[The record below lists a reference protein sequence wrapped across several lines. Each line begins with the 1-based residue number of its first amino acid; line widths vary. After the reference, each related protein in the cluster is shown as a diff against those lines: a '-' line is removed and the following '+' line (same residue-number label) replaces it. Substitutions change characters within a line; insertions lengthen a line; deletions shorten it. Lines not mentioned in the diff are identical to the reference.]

1 VNRKISVGVIGAGTI
16 AQLSHIPYLQDDD
29 DRFELLA
36 VADTNEALLDEV
48 ADRFHVPS
56 RYTDYRRMLG
66 RQDIESVVICHSGSH
81 RDSVLAALEAGKD
94 ILVEKPLAWNVR
106 EVGEIA
112 ARAAASDRIVQLGYH
127 KLYDPAFA
135 AAKDEVR
142 KIDDLGYA
150 RIAVLHPS
158 AELNYTH
165 ARIRKG
171 GGRIQEGYREPAG
184 WDEQVAAQRAA
195 LASGPLAPLT
205 DEALGDRR
213 SDPAMRQFL
222 GTLNI
227 SLIHS
232 IYVMFGFL
240 GKPARVRS
248 VQLWRDTMS
257 MQILVEYGPK
267 LCCCLEWHHLPYLK
281 DHREEFTFYG
291 NRVRVSLEMPSAYLL
306 NFPSPLTV
314 TRSDGDRTWETR
326 TVVSYEEA
334 YRRELRD
341 FHRCV
346 VERRQPL
353 AGVEDAVRH
362 ARFIQEVIDATPRS
376 DS

>member
-1 VNRKISVGVIGAGTI
+1 MSRPIGIGVIGAGTI
-16 AQLSHIPYLQDDD
+16 AQLSHLPYLQDDD
-29 DRFELLA
+29 DRFQVVAL
-36 VADTNEALLDEV
+36 ADTNEALLDEV
-48 ADRFHVPS
+48 ADHFHVLS
-56 RYTDYRRMLG
+56 RYVDHRLMLE
-66 RQDIESVVICHSGSH
+66 RDDVDAVIICHSGSH
-81 RDSVLAALEAGKD
+81 HDSVLAALEMGKD

-106 EVGEIA
+106 EVEEIA
-112 ARAAASDRIVQLGYH
+112 ARAATSDRIVQLGYH

-135 AAKDEVR
+135 AAKREVE

-150 RIAVLHPS
+150 RMAVLHPS

-165 ARIRKG
+165 VRIRKG
-171 GGRIQEGYREPAG
+171 GGKIQEGWREPAG
-184 WDEQVAAQRAA
+184 WSEQMAAQRLA
-195 LASGPLAPLT
+195 LAGGPLAALT
-205 DEALGDRR
+205 DEMLGDRK
-213 SDPAMRQFL
+213 DEAMLRQFL

-232 IYVMFGFL
+232 IYMMFGFL
-240 GKPARVRS
+240 GTPRRVRS

-257 MQILVEYGPK
+257 IQILAEYSPK
-267 LCCCLEWHHLPYLK
+267 LCCCLE

-314 TRSDGDRTWETR
+314 TGSDGDRTWQTR
-326 TVVSYEEA
+326 TMVSYDEA

-341 FHRCV
+341 FHQCV

-353 AGVEDAVRH
+353 AGVEDALKH
-362 ARFIQEVIDATPRS
+362 ARFIQQLIDATPRLL
-376 DS
+376 